1 MVDKRACIMVALAA
15 IAVVGISS
23 ALKRLRVRTAS
34 SSKAQD
40 LASLWVGGIE
50 TMLDVPGAGTISLA
64 PCETAAESRE
74 SFPDGLR
81 AIPAG
86 GAAFAVTAFDPPG
99 VERTRDENARE
110 NGKLWAMLKAAGA
123 DAAWRAYG
131 VDVTEGW
138 REDGFVLAFAD
149 AAAGRRRVAAAARA
163 FDQGAIYEYTLTQGA
178 VARRTLGVGLAM
190 DETTFM
196 RRLPYDE
203 LLARRPDLVGLPWAG
218 PSDGGVLP

>member
-1 MVDKRACIMVALAA
+1 
-15 IAVVGISS
+15 
-23 ALKRLRVRTAS
+23 
-34 SSKAQD
+34 
-40 LASLWVGGIE
+40 
-50 TMLDVPGAGTISLA
+50 MLDVPGAGTISLA
-64 PCETAAESRE
+64 PCETAAESRA

-81 AIPAG
+81 AIPAD

-110 NGKLWAMLKAAGA
+110 NGKLWAMLKTAGA

-163 FDQGAIYEYTLTQGA
+163 FDQGAIYEYTVSRGA
-178 VARRTLGVGLAM
+178 VARRTLGVGMAV

-196 RRLPYDE
+196 RRMPYDE